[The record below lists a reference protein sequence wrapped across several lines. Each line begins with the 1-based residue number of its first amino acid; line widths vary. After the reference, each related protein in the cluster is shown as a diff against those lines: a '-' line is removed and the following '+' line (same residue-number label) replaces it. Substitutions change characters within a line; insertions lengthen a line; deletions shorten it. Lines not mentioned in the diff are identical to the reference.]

1 MKVLYR
7 FNILLCVMLC
17 ALQGKIYWDSSNEI
31 FVNDTLKALFIEKFF
46 YKPLKTQREIVGEV
60 KVLNIKRIEN
70 KQEICRIFEG
80 HYDSKSG
87 KCVSD
92 DRELCFAHPTNHK
105 AMESY
110 ILESIE
116 LPYNS
121 YNSGYSFMED
131 NVCGYNGEVKIFG
144 YVWEFESRGGGIE
157 LTRTIDSN
165 ENLQSID
172 ENPTISYKQGII
184 INNPRSGK
192 KEAKKYLI
200 CKDKPCRP
208 RAWSYKE

>member
-1 MKVLYR
+1 MKLLCR

-17 ALQGKIYWDSSNEI
+17 TLQGKIYWDSSNEI
-31 FVNDTLKALFIEKFF
+31 LVNDTLKPLFIEKFF
-46 YKPLKTQREIVGEV
+46 YKQLKIQSEILGEV

-70 KQEICRIFEG
+70 KQEICKIFEG

-87 KCVSD
+87 KYVSD
-92 DRELCFAHPTNHK
+92 GRELCFAHPTNPK

-121 YNSGYSFMED
+121 YNSGYLFMED
-131 NVCGYNGEVKIFG
+131 NVCGYSGKVEIFG
-144 YVWEFESRGGGIE
+144 YVWEFKSRGGGIE

-165 ENLQSID
+165 ENLQSVD
-172 ENPTISYKQGII
+172 ENPTLSYKQGII
-184 INNPRSGK
+184 RNNPRSGK

-200 CKDKPCRP
+200 CKDEPCHP
-208 RAWSYKE
+208 RAWSDEE

>member
-1 MKVLYR
+1 MKLLRR
-7 FNILLCVMLC
+7 FNVLICVMLC
-17 ALQGKIYWDSSNEI
+17 ALQGEVYWDSSNEI
-31 FVNDTLKALFIEKFF
+31 LVNDTLKALFIEKLF

-60 KVLNIKRIEN
+60 KVLNIKRVEN
-70 KQEICRIFEG
+70 KQEVCKIFEG
-80 HYDSKSG
+80 HYDGKSG

-92 DRELCFAHPTNHK
+92 GRELCYAHPTTPK
-105 AMESY
+105 AMEDY

-116 LPYNS
+116 LPYDS

-131 NVCGYNGEVKIFG
+131 NVCGYSGEVKIFG
-144 YVWEFESRGGGIE
+144 YVWGFESRSGGIE
-157 LTRTIDSN
+157 LTRTIDFD

-172 ENPTISYKQGII
+172 GNPTISYKQGMI

-200 CKDKPCRP
+200 CKDKHCHPK
-208 RAWSYKE
+208 A